1 LEQNIAAMHYFE
13 LTRAEARALA
23 AMLLLA
29 AVGFFA
35 ATLGL

>member
-1 LEQNIAAMHYFE
+1 MHYFA

-29 AVGFFA
+29 AVAFL
-35 ATLGL
+35 ATQFGL

>member
-1 LEQNIAAMHYFE
+1 MHYFE

-29 AVGFFA
+29 AAGFI
-35 ATLGL
+35 ATTAGL